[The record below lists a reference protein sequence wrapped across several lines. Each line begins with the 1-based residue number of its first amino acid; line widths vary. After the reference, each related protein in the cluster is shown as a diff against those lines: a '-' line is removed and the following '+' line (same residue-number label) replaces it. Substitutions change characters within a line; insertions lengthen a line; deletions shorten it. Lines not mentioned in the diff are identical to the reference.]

1 MFTLGSTSE
10 HLSPER
16 TLPKDPSIA
25 RISPVVQMDSERNVG
40 YVYDIPRE
48 DLDFLDGTPE
58 PVSNRSKSLGS
69 SEGLKVLKS

>member
-10 HLSPER
+10 HLSPEK
-16 TLPKDPSIA
+16 TLPKDPSVA
-25 RISPVVQMDSERNVG
+25 RISPVVRMDSERNVG

-58 PVSNRSKSLGS
+58 PVSSRSKSENAS
-69 SEGLKVLKS
+69 ALKA